1 MRLRDKIQ
9 YAQALAEF
17 VNLKPCDV
25 AAFRR
30 HESEQ
35 SDFVPASWWDY
46 RPTDLNGKPS
56 NQMQWQMAQELLREA
71 WQKRFRIGQFELMG
85 LLTSVFDPTFL
96 TDVMLGSR
104 SRPAFA
110 SRNEM
115 PEEMYPYQQAV
126 LFLAEQKWRA
136 KRCERCKA
144 PFAANHS
151 VGRYCNTANEN
162 GQTCASL
169 SRTEDKERDRLNHQA
184 ERNARRRNK
193 YAEAKR
199 RGA

>member
-1 MRLRDKIQ
+1 
-9 YAQALAEF
+9 
-17 VNLKPCDV
+17 
-25 AAFRR
+25 
-30 HESEQ
+30 
-35 SDFVPASWWDY
+35 
-46 RPTDLNGKPS
+46 
-56 NQMQWQMAQELLREA
+56 MQWQMTQDLLREA

-85 LLTSVFDPTFL
+85 LLTSVFDPNFL
-96 TDVMLGSR
+96 TDVMLGSQ
-104 SRPAFA
+104 SRPTFA

-136 KRCERCKA
+136 KCCKRCKT

-169 SRTEDKERDRLNHQA
+169 SRTEDKERDRLIHRA
-184 ERNARRRNK
+184 KRNARRRNK